1 MYTAFFFWGGAADVF
16 LSLMLWFIL
25 DSEKTASVLLDGERA
40 YAVRDDIINRNNSAI
55 NEDCDLQVE
64 NQGDHEDLPARS
76 YSFTTVSQQMI
87 D

>member
-25 DSEKTASVLLDGERA
+25 DSEKTASVLLDGKRA
-40 YAVRDDIINRNNSAI
+40 YAVRDDIINRRSSAI
-55 NEDCDLQVE
+55 NEDCDLEVE
-64 NQGDHEDLPARS
+64 NQADHDDLPARP
-76 YSFTTVSQQMI
+76 YSFTTVSQRMI